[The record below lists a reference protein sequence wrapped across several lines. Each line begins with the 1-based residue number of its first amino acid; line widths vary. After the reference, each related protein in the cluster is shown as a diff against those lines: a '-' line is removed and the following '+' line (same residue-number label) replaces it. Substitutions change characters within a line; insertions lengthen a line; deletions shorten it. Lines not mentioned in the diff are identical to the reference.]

1 MKLKIEKLK
10 KLILFLLPITLLFV
24 FVRNSDFSNQLL
36 VSIAEDRNITFF
48 SFLIIALTVLGS
60 ILPILFSGEKLRSIA
75 LSLPSLL
82 PAIGLVG
89 TFIGIYLGLVK
100 FNPADIDGS
109 LPSLLA
115 GLKVAFTTSILGII
129 GSLLVKFS
137 TYFYTDL
144 INEDEIS
151 EIEFYKLFRK
161 QNDLI
166 VETNKRLVALETQF
180 KDFASSIGDT
190 TIEHLVDAIDRVM
203 TDFNKKVETQFGEN
217 FKKFNEGLISLLKWQ
232 ENYKNEVEENLKII
246 QEAKEILQLH
256 ETTSKNLNQ
265 VLDEFSLKTKSI
277 TTAIERVDAQHSNI
291 EKSLQTFSEVS
302 KQANEVI
309 PTLEKQIQSLTRNL
323 DEELKG
329 VSENLKTLDEEMSSE
344 LQKALNVLAA
354 NLGALTEQFVK
365 DYQPLMIALRD
376 IVESGKVS
384 QNEIFK
390 YKQSPK

>member
-1 MKLKIEKLK
+1 MKLKIENLK

-60 ILPILFSGEKLRSIA
+60 ILPILFNGEKLRSIA

-89 TFIGIYLGLVK
+89 TFIGIYLGLVE

-137 TYFYTDL
+137 TYFYPDL

-161 QNDLI
+161 QNDLT

-246 QEAKEILQLH
+246 REAKEILQLH

-302 KQANEVI
+302 RQANEVI

-384 QNEIFK
+384 QK
-390 YKQSPK
+390 

>member
-60 ILPILFSGEKLRSIA
+60 ILPILFNGEKLRSIA

-89 TFIGIYLGLVK
+89 TFIGIYLGLVE

-137 TYFYTDL
+137 TYFYPDL

-161 QNDLI
+161 QNNLT

-246 QEAKEILQLH
+246 REAKEILQLH

-302 KQANEVI
+302 RQANEVI

-384 QNEIFK
+384 QK
-390 YKQSPK
+390 

>member
-1 MKLKIEKLK
+1 MKLKFEKLK

-60 ILPILFSGEKLRSIA
+60 ILPILFNGEKLRSIA

-89 TFIGIYLGLVK
+89 TFIGIYLGLVE

-137 TYFYTDL
+137 TYFYPDL

-161 QNDLI
+161 QNDLT

-246 QEAKEILQLH
+246 REAKEILQLH

-384 QNEIFK
+384 QK
-390 YKQSPK
+390 

>member
-60 ILPILFSGEKLRSIA
+60 ILPILFNEEKLRSIA

-137 TYFYTDL
+137 TYFYPDL

-161 QNDLI
+161 QNDLT

-246 QEAKEILQLH
+246 REAKEILQLH

-302 KQANEVI
+302 RQANEVI

-384 QNEIFK
+384 QK
-390 YKQSPK
+390 

>member
-60 ILPILFSGEKLRSIA
+60 ILPILFNGEKLRSIA

-89 TFIGIYLGLVK
+89 TFIGIYLGLVE

-137 TYFYTDL
+137 TYFYPDL

-161 QNDLI
+161 QNDLT
-166 VETNKRLVALETQF
+166 VETNKRLVALESQF

-246 QEAKEILQLH
+246 REAKEILQLH

-384 QNEIFK
+384 QK
-390 YKQSPK
+390 

>member
-1 MKLKIEKLK
+1 MQLKIEKFK
-10 KLILFLLPITLLFV
+10 KLILFLIPITFLFV

-60 ILPILFSGEKLRSIA
+60 ILPILFNGEKLRSIA

-89 TFIGIYLGLVK
+89 TFIGIYLGLVE

-137 TYFYTDL
+137 TYFYPDL

-161 QNDLI
+161 QNDLT

-246 QEAKEILQLH
+246 REAKEILQLH

-384 QNEIFK
+384 QK
-390 YKQSPK
+390 

>member
-60 ILPILFSGEKLRSIA
+60 ILPILFNGEKLRSIA

-89 TFIGIYLGLVK
+89 TFIGIYLGLVE

-137 TYFYTDL
+137 TYFYPDL

-161 QNDLI
+161 QNDLT

-246 QEAKEILQLH
+246 REAKEILQLH

-384 QNEIFK
+384 QK
-390 YKQSPK
+390 

>member
-1 MKLKIEKLK
+1 MNLKIEKVK
-10 KLILFLLPITLLFV
+10 KLIMFLIPITLLFV
-24 FVRNSDFSNQLL
+24 FVRNSNFSNQILI
-36 VSIAEDRNITFF
+36 SITEDRNITFF
-48 SFLIIALTVLGS
+48 SLLIISLTIFGS
-60 ILPILFSGEKLRSIA
+60 ISPILFNGEKLRSMA
-75 LSLPSLL
+75 SSLPSLL

-89 TFIGIYLGLVK
+89 TFIGIYLGLVE

-109 LPSLLA
+109 LPSLLS

-137 TYFYTDL
+137 TYFYPDI

-161 QNDLI
+161 QNDLTA
-166 VETNKRLVALETQF
+166 ETNKRLVALETQF
-180 KDFASSIGDT
+180 KEFASSIGDT

-217 FKKFNEGLISLLKWQ
+217 FKKFNEGLTSLLKWQ

-246 QEAKEILQLH
+246 REAKEILQLH

-265 VLDEFSLKTKSI
+265 VLDDFTLKTKSI
-277 TTAIERVDAQHSNI
+277 TAAIERIDAQHSNI

-384 QNEIFK
+384 QK
-390 YKQSPK
+390 

>member
-60 ILPILFSGEKLRSIA
+60 ILPILFNGEKLRSIA

-89 TFIGIYLGLVK
+89 TFIGIYLGLVE

-137 TYFYTDL
+137 TYFYPDL

-161 QNDLI
+161 QNDLT

-217 FKKFNEGLISLLKWQ
+217 FKKFNEGLTSLLKWQ

-246 QEAKEILQLH
+246 REAKEILQLH

-277 TTAIERVDAQHSNI
+277 ITAIERVDAQHSNI

-384 QNEIFK
+384 QK
-390 YKQSPK
+390 

>member
-10 KLILFLLPITLLFV
+10 KLIMFLLPITLLFV

-60 ILPILFSGEKLRSIA
+60 ILPILFNGEKLRSIA

-89 TFIGIYLGLVK
+89 TFIGIYLGLVE

-137 TYFYTDL
+137 TYFYPDL

-161 QNDLI
+161 QNDLT

-246 QEAKEILQLH
+246 REAKEILQLH

-384 QNEIFK
+384 QK
-390 YKQSPK
+390 

>member
-60 ILPILFSGEKLRSIA
+60 ILPILFNGEKLRSIA

-89 TFIGIYLGLVK
+89 TFIGIYLGLVE

-137 TYFYTDL
+137 TYFYPDL

-161 QNDLI
+161 QNDLT

-246 QEAKEILQLH
+246 REAKEILQLH

-277 TTAIERVDAQHSNI
+277 TTAIERADAQHSNI

-384 QNEIFK
+384 QK
-390 YKQSPK
+390 

>member
-10 KLILFLLPITLLFV
+10 KLILFLLPITLLVV

-60 ILPILFSGEKLRSIA
+60 ILPILFKGEKLRSIA

-89 TFIGIYLGLVK
+89 TFIGIYLGLVE

-137 TYFYTDL
+137 TYFYPDL

-161 QNDLI
+161 QNDLT

-246 QEAKEILQLH
+246 REAKEILQLH

-265 VLDEFSLKTKSI
+265 VLDEFSIKTKSI

-302 KQANEVI
+302 RQANEVI

-384 QNEIFK
+384 QK
-390 YKQSPK
+390 

>member
-10 KLILFLLPITLLFV
+10 KLILFLLPITFLFV

-36 VSIAEDRNITFF
+36 VSVAEDRNITFF

-60 ILPILFSGEKLRSIA
+60 ILPILFNGEKLRSIA

-89 TFIGIYLGLVK
+89 TFIGIYLGLVE

-137 TYFYTDL
+137 TYFYPDL

-161 QNDLI
+161 QNDLT

-246 QEAKEILQLH
+246 REAKEILQLH

-384 QNEIFK
+384 QK
-390 YKQSPK
+390 

>member
-60 ILPILFSGEKLRSIA
+60 ILPILFNGEKLRSIA

-89 TFIGIYLGLVK
+89 TFIGIYLGLVE

-137 TYFYTDL
+137 TYFYPDL

-161 QNDLI
+161 QNDLT
-166 VETNKRLVALETQF
+166 VETNKHLVALETQF

-246 QEAKEILQLH
+246 REAKEILQLH

-384 QNEIFK
+384 QK
-390 YKQSPK
+390 